1 MNLRDG
7 AWASSA
13 ALLVAGLAVFR
24 HSKVMAAEEK
34 PSWLQG
40 VLNGAQLANSIWPCC
55 AGGPDESEN
64 VEAVLHKLPSGKSY
78 GEPGSCWATFNSSF
92 GIDMNVSSWTS
103 SDTSRRHDS
112 LPSPSSL

>member
-1 MNLRDG
+1 VNLRDG

-40 VLNGAQLANSIWPCC
+40 VLNGAQLAN
-55 AGGPDESEN
+55 
-64 VEAVLHKLPSGKSY
+64 
-78 GEPGSCWATFNSSF
+78 
-92 GIDMNVSSWTS
+92 
-103 SDTSRRHDS
+103 
-112 LPSPSSL
+112 